1 MPARRDRQDA
11 CVTTWHCC
19 RTSADDKFASASSV
33 ESAMPKL
40 PLMDYVGRPLLA
52 CLFLALLCL
61 QWRFPLRRQHFSV
74 LHRLVRN
81 FVLSIPGFAIVRLA
95 MLPIPLAIAMWAQ
108 EKHFGLLNWLAVPFW
123 IAFVATFLL
132 MDYAYWWW
140 HWANHMVPVFWRFH
154 NVHHTDLDL
163 DVSTAARFHFGEM
176 IFSVGFLSVAVA
188 VFGIAPIMLLVFFI
202 TLEAATLFHHS
213 NWRLPIKLERFH
225 HSNWRL
231 PIKLERIL
239 NLIIVTPRMHG
250 IHHSIVQ
257 RETNSNWGTIFC
269 WWDKFHRTLRRDVPQ
284 DAITIGV
291 AAYREEHELTLGKLL
306 ALPFRQ
312 QRAWRLPNGEVPDRA
327 VQPAQKLTE

>member
-1 MPARRDRQDA
+1 MLQRIP
-11 CVTTWHCC
+11 V
-19 RTSADDKFASASSV
+19 
-33 ESAMPKL
+33 
-40 PLMDYVGRPLLA
+40 MDYVGRPLLA
-52 CLFLALLCL
+52 CLFLALLLL

-95 MLPIPLAIAMWAQ
+95 MLPIPIAVGLWAQ
-108 EKHFGLLNWLAVPFW
+108 DRGIGLLNWLPLPAWATV
-123 IAFVATFLL
+123 IATFLL

-140 HWANHMVPVFWRFH
+140 HWANHMVPIFWRFH

-176 IFSVGFLSVAVA
+176 IFSIGFLSLAVLIFGVGPLMLVA
-188 VFGIAPIMLLVFFI
+188 FFI

-213 NWRLPIKLERFH
+213 NWRLPIKLER
-225 HSNWRL
+225 
-231 PIKLERIL
+231 IL
-239 NLIIVTPRMHG
+239 NLVIVTPRMHG

-269 WWDKFHRTLRRDVPQ
+269 WWDKLHRTLRRDIPQ

-291 AAYREEHELTLGKLL
+291 AAYREEQELTLGKLL
-306 ALPFRQ
+306 ALPFRG
-312 QRAWRLPNGEVPDRA
+312 QREWRLPNGEIPERA
-327 VQPAQKLTE
+327 IRPTDELAE

>member
-1 MPARRDRQDA
+1 MALAAP
-11 CVTTWHCC
+11 TI
-19 RTSADDKFASASSV
+19 
-33 ESAMPKL
+33 

-52 CLFLALLCL
+52 CLFMALLWL
-61 QWRFPLRRQHFSV
+61 QWRFPLRRHYFSV
-74 LHRLVRN
+74 IKRLVRN
-81 FVLSIPGFAIVRLA
+81 FVLSISGFAIVRLV
-95 MLPIPLAIAMWAQ
+95 MLPIPLMLAVWAQ
-108 EKHFGLLNWLAVPFW
+108 RQHIGVLNWLPFPGWAAV
-123 IAFVATFLL
+123 IATFLL

-176 IFSVGFLSVAVA
+176 IFSIGFLSLAVL
-188 VFGIAPIMLLVFFI
+188 VFGIAPLMLIVFFI

-213 NWRLPIKLERFH
+213 NWRLPIR
-225 HSNWRL
+225 
-231 PIKLERIL
+231 LERIL

-269 WWDKFHRTLRRDVPQ
+269 WWDNLHRTLRRDVPQ
-284 DAITIGV
+284 DAVTIGV

-312 QRAWRLPNGEVPDRA
+312 QREWRLPAGEIPERGPRPADRLA
-327 VQPAQKLTE
+327 E

>member
-1 MPARRDRQDA
+1 
-11 CVTTWHCC
+11 
-19 RTSADDKFASASSV
+19 
-33 ESAMPKL
+33 MPKI
-40 PLMDYVGRPLLA
+40 PLMDYIGRPLLA
-52 CLFLALLCL
+52 CVFAALLLL
-61 QWRFPLRRQHFSV
+61 QWRFPLRHQHFSV

-81 FVLSIPGFAIVRLA
+81 FVLSIPGFAVVRLA
-95 MLPIPLAIAMWAQ
+95 MLPIPIAVAIWAQ
-108 EKHFGLLNWLAVPFW
+108 RQHIGLLNWFGLPGWAAVT
-123 IAFVATFLL
+123 ATFLFL
-132 MDYAYWWW
+132 DYSYWWW
-140 HWANHMVPVFWRFH
+140 HRANHMVPVFWRFH

-213 NWRLPIKLERFH
+213 NWRLPIKLER
-225 HSNWRL
+225 
-231 PIKLERIL
+231 IL

-269 WWDKFHRTLRRDVPQ
+269 WWDKLHRTLRRDVPQ

-312 QRAWRLPNGEVPDRA
+312 QRTWRLPNGEEPKREP
-327 VQPAQKLTE
+327 QPAEKLAE